1 MIVKRAT
8 APVGL
13 LMTVQTPCHTGLR
26 APGCTCTG
34 FDSGRNLH
42 AAIALATQRIAA
54 RIPGASWLQY
64 VAKDPMTGPSIV
76 PTFVPAESQP
86 RERARSCA
94 RTGSAM

>member
-1 MIVKRAT
+1 MIVRRGT

-13 LMTVQTPCHTGLR
+13 RMTVQTPCHTGLR
-26 APGCTCTG
+26 APGCSCTG

-64 VAKDPMTGPSIV
+64 VAKDPSTGPSIV
-76 PTFVPAESQP
+76 PTLVPAESHP
-86 RERARSCA
+86 RERARS
-94 RTGSAM
+94 SAGTVSAI